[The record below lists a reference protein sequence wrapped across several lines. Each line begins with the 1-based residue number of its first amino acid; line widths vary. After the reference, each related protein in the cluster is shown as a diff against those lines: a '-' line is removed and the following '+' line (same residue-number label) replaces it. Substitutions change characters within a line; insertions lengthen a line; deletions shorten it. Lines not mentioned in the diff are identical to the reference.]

1 MLGIGL
7 SIVMALGKEIVDGPA
22 VRYHY
27 AFIAP
32 LVAQNLLQQAA
43 ASAARLVFVA
53 VVGTHNLLNV
63 SLLDQRLEGGK
74 ISFS

>member
-7 SIVMALGKEIVDGPA
+7 SVVMALGKEVVDGPA

-27 AFIAP
+27 ALVAP
-32 LVAQNLLQQAA
+32 LVAQDLLQQAA
-43 ASAARLVFVA
+43 ASAARLVLIA
-53 VVGTHNLLNV
+53 VVGTHNLLNI